1 MGERF
6 LRLPEVAEI
15 LDVTE
20 SQVYAMVRSGELR
33 SLKIGAKGHWRVERE
48 ALEDYIAEAYRQ
60 TADFVKANPLVAR
73 DEVAAD

>member
-20 SQVYAMVRSGELR
+20 SQVYAMVRSGDLVGVK
-33 SLKIGAKGHWRVERE
+33 LGAKGHWRVERD
-48 ALEDYIAEAYRQ
+48 ALEAYIAEAYQQ
-60 TADFVKANPLVAR
+60 TADFVKNNPLVER
-73 DEVAAD
+73 EVSDA